1 MKQLQKHFFD
11 TLYRQISNDLDNKK
25 IDLKTRSNLERKLSL
40 PIADQLFDHIIIAC
54 LEETEKIDR

>member
-25 IDLKTRSNLERKLSL
+25 IALKTHAKFERKLSL
-40 PIADQLFDHIIIAC
+40 PIADQLCDHVIVNT
-54 LEETEKIDR
+54 LEWLEKQ